1 MMTDMTKGSPFKILL
16 KFVVPLLLSMV
27 FQQMYNLADSVIAGR
42 FLGVDA
48 LAATGAAY
56 PITVLFIAVATGA
69 SVGCSVVISQ
79 LFGAHDTVRM
89 RSAVNTAVI
98 TLVTLA
104 LALTAVGELACP
116 SLMRIISTPKDI
128 FEPTMV
134 YLRIYIAG
142 LLFLFLYN
150 TATAIFNGLGDS
162 RTPLYFLA
170 FSTTF
175 NVILDVLFVSAF
187 DMGIAGVGLATLIAQ
202 GISSLLA
209 IVTLVRRLSHIPT
222 NGKPARFDTHLLRRM
237 SLIAIPSICQQSF
250 VSVGVFC
257 VQGLVNPLGAYTV
270 AGFSAALKVST
281 FAIMVMNAL
290 PNALSSF
297 AAQNIG
303 AQDIPRVRQGVRA
316 CILMS
321 EAVIGAIIVL
331 FFVAGEPILQLF
343 LGSSVNGPVIS
354 VGLEYLLIV
363 APFYPLVGIKN
374 CCDSALRGGGAMGPF
389 MVTTLADLVL
399 RVILAYVLVPLLG
412 FAGVCYAYP
421 LGWVIGTSIS
431 VIFYITDVWVP
442 KYMRQAAHAGH
453 ILHPIQRPHTA
464 AADSAQT
471 LPAPAKPAHRRLHL
485 PRVKHS

>member
-16 KFVVPLLLSMV
+16 KFVIPLLLSMV

-42 FLGVDA
+42 FLGVEA

-79 LFGAHDTVRM
+79 LFGAHDHTRM

-98 TLVTLA
+98 TLVALA
-104 LALTAVGELACP
+104 LALTVLGQLACP
-116 SLMRIISTPKDI
+116 ALMRMISTPKNI

-175 NVILDVLFVSAF
+175 NVILDVFFVNTL
-187 DMGIAGVGLATLIAQ
+187 DMGIAGVGWATLIAQ

-209 IVTLVRRLSHIPT
+209 IVTLVRRLSRIPVER
-222 NGKPARFDTHLLRRM
+222 KPVKFDTHLLCRM
-237 SLIAIPSICQQSF
+237 AMIAIPSICQQSF
-250 VSVGVFC
+250 VSIGVFC
-257 VQGLVNPLGAYTV
+257 VQSLINPLGAYTV
-270 AGFSAALKVST
+270 AGFSAALKIST
-281 FAIMVMNAL
+281 FAVMVMNAL
-290 PNALSSF
+290 PNALSSY

-303 AQDIPRVRQGVRA
+303 AQDIKRVRQGVRD
-316 CILMS
+316 CVIMS
-321 EAVIGAIIVL
+321 EVLIGCIIVL
-331 FFVAGEPILQLF
+331 FFSAGTQLLQLF
-343 LGSSVNGPVIS
+343 LGDEVNGVVLS
-354 VGLEYLLIV
+354 VGMEYLCIV
-363 APFYPLVGIKN
+363 APFYPLLGIKN
-374 CCDSALRGGGAMGPF
+374 CCDSVLRGGSAMGSF
-389 MVTTLADLVL
+389 MVTTLADLIL
-399 RVILAYVLVPLLG
+399 RVVLAFVLVPMLG

-421 LGWVIGTSIS
+421 LGWMIGTSIS
-431 VIFYITDVWVP
+431 IIFYVCNVWIP
-442 KYMRQAAHAGH
+442 KYIREAESKGVS
-453 ILHPIQRPHTA
+453 LHPIYRIHISNKKPKTDTTA
-464 AADSAQT
+464 VEV
-471 LPAPAKPAHRRLHL
+471 KKHRHA
-485 PRVKHS
+485 

>member
-1 MMTDMTKGSPFKILL
+1 MITDMTKGSPFKILI
-16 KFVVPLLLSMV
+16 KFVIPLLLSMV
-27 FQQMYNLADSVIAGR
+27 FQQLYNLADSVIAGR

-79 LFGAHDTVRM
+79 LFGAHDIVRM
-89 RSAVNTAVI
+89 RTAVSTAVI
-98 TLVTLA
+98 SLITLA
-104 LALTAVGELACP
+104 LTLTAIGEIACP
-116 SLMRIISTPKDI
+116 ALMHLISTPENI

-175 NVILDVLFVSAF
+175 NVILDIFFVSKLN
-187 DMGIAGVGLATLIAQ
+187 MGISGVAWATLIAQ

-209 IVTLVRRLSHIPT
+209 VVTLVRRLSRIHT
-222 NGKPARFDTHLLRRM
+222 VEKPKRFDRHLLGRM
-237 SLIAIPSICQQSF
+237 AMIAIPSICQQSF

-257 VQGLVNPLGAYTV
+257 VQGLVNPLGSNTV

-303 AQDIPRVRQGVRA
+303 AQDIKRVRQGVRD
-316 CILMS
+316 CIIMS
-321 EAVIGAIIVL
+321 ELVIGSIIVL
-331 FFVAGEPILQLF
+331 FFVAGQPILQLF
-343 LGSSVNGPVIS
+343 LGSSSNGTVIS
-354 VGLEYLLIV
+354 VGIEYLLIV

-389 MVTTLADLVL
+389 MITTLADLAL
-399 RVILAYVLVPLLG
+399 RVALAYIMVPMMG

-431 VIFYITDVWVP
+431 IIFYICNVWVP
-442 KYMRQAAHAGH
+442 KYMRDAQKAGIH
-453 ILHPIQRPHTA
+453 LPKIHRPAVAEPQQHTA
-464 AADSAQT
+464 A
-471 LPAPAKPAHRRLHL
+471 
-485 PRVKHS
+485 PRARHGHFFHKRAN